1 MSTAEGL
8 ERLPMPMGYFR
19 LLLRCF
25 GDTPAR
31 RAAILAGTEVSEA
44 ALADPAADIS
54 LFQQLRQFDNLE
66 SLVGEDWTLTV
77 PHLWQIANSGTVGVA
92 ALTAPTLMRA
102 LEVVSKYWRTRGPQA
117 RNRLRRMPSEARLEF
132 PPAAVFSESQD
143 RVVTEMRFFALRS
156 LAEAVLGRPPQAAR
170 YAFGCSE
177 HAYSERVREALGG
190 IVTWGAEQSLFAM
203 PAEHLDDAS
212 PLSAPA
218 LHARAVEEL
227 DRALRQLATPSDL
240 RARVDRLLHTMPDGK
255 LDAATAARA
264 LGVSHRTLAR
274 RLAETGHSYRALVD
288 GELKLRA
295 GRLLR
300 SGGLSHA
307 EIAHRLGYADPTS
320 FSRACRRWFS
330 AQAI

>member
-1 MSTAEGL
+1 MSTADEL

-25 GDTPAR
+25 GDTLER
-31 RAAILAGTEVSEA
+31 RAAILAGTDVSEA

-54 LFQQLRQFDNLE
+54 LFQQLRQFDNLKA
-66 SLVGEDWTLTV
+66 LLGEGWTLTA

-92 ALTAPTLMRA
+92 ALTAPTLGRA
-102 LEVVSKYWRTRGPQA
+102 LEMLAKYWRTRGPQA
-117 RNRLRRMPSEARLEF
+117 RNRLRRFPSEAHLEF
-132 PPAAVFSESQD
+132 PRTVVFSELQD
-143 RVVTEMRFFALRS
+143 RVVTQMRFFALRS
-156 LAEAVLGRPPQAAR
+156 LAEAVLGRPPRKAR
-170 YAFGCSE
+170 YEFSCSE
-177 HAYSERVREALGG
+177 PAYSERIRRALGG
-190 IVTWGAEQSLFAM
+190 IVTWGAEQSLFVM
-203 PAEHLDDAS
+203 PADHLDDPS

-218 LHARAVEEL
+218 LHGRAVEEL
-227 DRALRQLATPSDL
+227 DRALRQLATPSEL

-274 RLAETGHSYRALVD
+274 RLAETGHNYRALVD
-288 GELKLRA
+288 GEQKLRA

-300 SGGLSHA
+300 SGGPSHA

-320 FSRACRRWFS
+320 FGRACRRWFPV
-330 AQAI
+330 QAI

>member
-1 MSTAEGL
+1 MSTAESL

-31 RAAILAGTEVSEA
+31 RAAILAGTDVSEG

-66 SLVGEDWTLTV
+66 ALLGEGWTLTA

-92 ALTAPTLMRA
+92 ALTAPSLSRA
-102 LEVVSKYWRTRGPQA
+102 LEVLAKYWRTRGPQA
-117 RNRLRRMPSEARLEF
+117 RNRLSRSPSEASLEF
-132 PPAAVFSESQD
+132 PAAAAFTEPQD

-156 LAEAVLGRPPQAAR
+156 LAEAVLGRPPENAR

-177 HAYSERVREALGG
+177 PAYARRVRLALGG
-190 IVTWGAEQSLFAM
+190 IVTWGGEQSLFVM
-203 PAEHLDDAS
+203 PAEHLDDPS
-212 PLSAPA
+212 PLSAPV

-255 LDAATAARA
+255 LDATTAARA

-274 RLAETGHSYRALVD
+274 RLAETGHNYRALVD

-295 GRLLR
+295 GRLLG

-320 FSRACRRWFS
+320 FSRACRRWFP